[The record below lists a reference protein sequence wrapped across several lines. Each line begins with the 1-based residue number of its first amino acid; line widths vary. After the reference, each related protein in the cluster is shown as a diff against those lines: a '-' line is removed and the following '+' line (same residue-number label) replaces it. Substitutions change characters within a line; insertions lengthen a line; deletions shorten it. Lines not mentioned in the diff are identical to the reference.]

1 MQFSTEE
8 YMGLNYVFLLYASTL
23 GTAHHES
30 PKRIKSK
37 EEVENDQQ
45 KTESQ

>member
-1 MQFSTEE
+1 MQFSTEQ
-8 YMGLNYVFLLYASTL
+8 YMVLNYIFLIYASTL

-45 KTESQ
+45 KMES